1 MKETGKDGYQSKIIN
16 RLHRT
21 FPSAV
26 VLKNDSEYMQGIPD
40 LSIFLPYSF
49 WAMLEV
55 KLWPHSLKQ
64 PNQEHYVD
72 VLNDMSFAAFVNQ
85 ENEDE
90 VFDALQSAYESH
102 RQARV
107 S

>member
-1 MKETGKDGYQSKIIN
+1 MSDLESKYQREVTKKL
-16 RLHRT
+16 RRM

-26 VLKNDSEYMQGIPD
+26 ILKNDAEYLPGIPD
-40 LSIFLPYSF
+40 LSVFLPYSF

-55 KLWPHSLKQ
+55 KLYPHSLMR
-64 PNQEHYVD
+64 PNQEHYVNI
-72 VLNDMSFAAFVNQ
+72 LNEMSFAAFIHQ
-85 ENEDE
+85 ENEEE
-90 VFDALQSAYESH
+90 VLLALQSAYESC

>member
-1 MKETGKDGYQSKIIN
+1 MVNLESQYQSEVIRKLRRI
-16 RLHRT
+16 

-26 VLKNDSEYMQGIPD
+26 ILKNDPEYLPGIPD

-55 KLWPHSLKQ
+55 KLHERSLLR
-64 PNQEHYVD
+64 PNQEHYVN
-72 VLNDMSFAAFVNQ
+72 VLNDMSFAAFIHQ
-85 ENEDE
+85 ENEEE
-90 VFDALQSAYESH
+90 VLLALQSAYESC
-102 RQARV
+102 REARV